1 MEALQSAIQRLAVE
15 KFIVFTIADHSLA
28 LPIAE
33 VLRVVNCPAK
43 TSRELEEIG
52 MLQIDR
58 YVIRVLDLRQQ
69 LNAEALSQ
77 QPNDPSFLVII
88 QNSEGE
94 LWGIPVDK
102 PPNVMEFPLQMM
114 RPLPSGE
121 FNVLK
126 IASHVAVISHE
137 KVTATIF
144 LVDLKRVLNHS
155 QKRVGD
161 YPVEMKLL
169 N

>member
-1 MEALQSAIQRLAVE
+1 MEATQSAIQSLAVE
-15 KFIVFTIADHSLA
+15 KFIVFTIADYFLA

-43 TSRELEEIG
+43 TSSELEEIG

-58 YVIRVLDLRQQ
+58 YVIRVLDLHQQ
-69 LNAEALSQ
+69 LNEALSQ
-77 QPNDPSFLVII
+77 RPKDPSFLVIT

-102 PPNVMEFPLQMM
+102 PPNVMEFPIQMM

-121 FNVLK
+121 FNLLK

-155 QKRVGD
+155 ADLQKILSCSNPD
-161 YPVEMKLL
+161 
-169 N
+169 